1 MNRQNILSDLLTQLA
16 TITTDNGYSTDIG
29 DNASYWDVYPDDY
42 SGPASVTVCDRDEDS
57 EKVNRYYNQTLHV
70 EITAIA
76 YTTGAN
82 KLADSCNLLA
92 DLMKA
97 TVQTRWTNYA
107 NIVRPV
113 SNSKE
118 IEGKGKQAVCVTLNI
133 DIEYREDALIGW

>member
-1 MNRQNILSDLLTQLA
+1 MNRQNILSDLLTQLE

-29 DNASYWDVYPDDY
+29 ANASYWDVYPDDY
-42 SGPASVTVCDRDEDS
+42 AGPPTVTFCDRDEDS

-92 DLMKA
+92 DLLRA

-118 IEGKGKQAVCVTLNI
+118 IEGKGKQAIKVILNI
-133 DIEYREDALIGW
+133 DIEYREDV

>member
-1 MNRQNILSDLLTQLA
+1 
-16 TITTDNGYSTDIG
+16 
-29 DNASYWDVYPDDY
+29 
-42 SGPASVTVCDRDEDS
+42 
-57 EKVNRYYNQTLHV
+57 
-70 EITAIA
+70 
-76 YTTGAN
+76 
-82 KLADSCNLLA
+82 
-92 DLMKA
+92 MKA